1 MYIRSVSQKNRK
13 EDEMYTT
20 YRLVESYRNTQGK
33 VRQQVLLNL
42 GAAFSIPKE
51 KWGNLANRI
60 EEIRNGQDELFKLD
74 TVLENEAQRIAKRL
88 IHKSS
93 VIETTPQNP
102 SSPLKV
108 DTDYQTVDIN
118 SLEHQHIRKIGA
130 EQIGYHAATQL
141 KLGDILKDLGFNAPQ
156 VFLALGTVIGRL
168 IHPGSELSTHLY
180 LKEHSALDEL
190 LGTDFSD
197 LSLKNFYKV
206 ADQLLKN
213 KDKIEEELY
222 KTEKD
227 LFQLDDIITLFDIT
241 NTYFEGQCLG
251 NSKAHHGRSKEMRN
265 DRPLV
270 SLGMVLD
277 SSGFPKKSQ
286 VFPGNISEPSTLEKM
301 LESLGNNKTVTVVMD
316 AGIATEENLEWLI
329 KAGYHY
335 IVVTRKK
342 NLEKPLGEETV
353 LLKEEKG
360 NSVEA
365 ILIANEETK
374 ELELYCHSEAKEAK
388 GKEMVSKETSRYEE
402 ELQKVAAGLHKKH
415 GTKKQDKVLEK
426 LRRLKEKYK
435 KVAYLYTV
443 STEADKDGQTII
455 KMSWSGNEDAM
466 TQKEK
471 GIYCLRTNRRDLDA
485 KTFWGIYTMLT
496 GLEVAFRSLKSELG
510 FRPVYHQKEHRI
522 DAHLFIS
529 ILAYHLL
536 HTIRYQLKLK
546 GIHQSWNTLREVLDT
561 QCRITSTLRLENGQ
575 TIQLRKTSLPDP
587 NQLEIYKALGV
598 DSHPGKTEK
607 LYC

>member
-1 MYIRSVSQKNRK
+1 MYIRSVSQKNRTK
-13 EDEMYTT
+13 DEMYTT

-51 KWGNLANRI
+51 KWGDLANRV
-60 EEIRNGQDELFKLD
+60 EEIRNGQEALFNLD
-74 TVLENEAQRIAKRL
+74 TSLENEAQRIAKLL

-93 VIETTPQNP
+93 VITSV
-102 SSPLKV
+102 SSNSSALKV
-108 DTDYQTVDIN
+108 ETDYQTIDIN

-141 KLGDILKDLGFNAPQ
+141 KLETILKDLGFNQPQ
-156 VFLALGTVIGRL
+156 TFLALGTVIGRL
-168 IHPGSELSTHLY
+168 IHPGSEQLSTHLY
-180 LKEHSALDEL
+180 LKQHSALDEL

-213 KDKIEEELY
+213 KEKIEERLY
-222 KTEKD
+222 QTEKD
-227 LFQLDDIITLFDIT
+227 LFGLDDIITLFDIT
-241 NTYFEGQCLG
+241 NTYFEGQCLK
-251 NSKAHHGRSKEMRN
+251 NAKAHHGRSKEMRN

-277 SSGFPKKSQ
+277 SSGFPKKSE
-286 VFPGNISEPSTLEKM
+286 VFSGNISEPSTLEKM

-316 AGIATEENLEWLI
+316 AGIATEKNLEWLT
-329 KAGYHY
+329 KAGYYY

-342 NLEKPLGEETV
+342 NLQMPFEEETV

-365 ILIANEETK
+365 ILVKNEETK

-388 GKEMVSKETSRYEE
+388 GKEMVSKATARYEE
-402 ELQKVAAGLHKKH
+402 ELKKIAEGLHKKN
-415 GTKKQDKVLEK
+415 GTKKQEKVLEK
-426 LRRLKEKYK
+426 LGRLKEKYK
-435 KVAYLYTV
+435 NVAHLYAV
-443 STEADKDGQTII
+443 STEIDKDNQNII
-455 KMSWSGNEDAM
+455 KISWSRNEDAL

-471 GIYCLRTNRRDLDA
+471 GIYCLRTNRTDLDA

-496 GLEVAFRSLKSELG
+496 GLEAAFRSLKSELG

-546 GIHQSWNTLREVLDT
+546 GIHQSWDLLREVLDT
-561 QCRITSTLRLENGQ
+561 QCRITSTLRLQNGQ

-587 NQLEIYKALGV
+587 NQLEIYRALGI
-598 DSHPGKTEK
+598 DSQPGKTEK